1 MKSVFSCVITSVMAT
16 ISFQSIAAHSPVS
29 QNKSIESFSKAKKLL
44 LKNVYHDHRTTLYCG
59 ASFSLK
65 KAIDSYNGYSGTKYK
80 KRAKRIEWEHVVP
93 AQNFGQSF
101 TAWRTGDKQCVNNKG
116 KAYKGRRCANKS
128 SKEYR
133 LMQADLYNLFPA
145 IGSVNAY
152 RSNFNF
158 VMLPSEKS
166 DFGACDMRIENK
178 KAQPPKRA
186 RGQIARAYLYME
198 DAYKKFKM
206 STAQRKLM
214 AAWDKKYPVTPW
226 ECERNK
232 RIEKLQKSNNRIMN
246 KRCGISTS

>member
-1 MKSVFSCVITSVMAT
+1 MKSLLLCVIALVITPFLAL
-16 ISFQSIAAHSPVS
+16 AEKPPVN
-29 QNKSIESFSKAKKLL
+29 QNHTIESFSKAKKLL
-44 LKNVYHDHRTTLYCG
+44 LQKVYHDHRTTLYCG

-65 KAIDSYNGYSGTKYK
+65 KAIENYNGYSGTKYK

-101 TAWRTGDKQCVNNKG
+101 TAWRLGDKECINNKG
-116 KAYKGRRCANKS
+116 KVYKGRRCANKS

-158 VMLPSEKS
+158 VMMPSEKS

-198 DAYKKFKM
+198 DAYKQFKM
-206 STAQRKLM
+206 SAAQRKLM
-214 AAWDKKYPVTPW
+214 IAWDKQFPVSTW

-232 RIEKLQKSNNRIMN
+232 RIEKLQKSHNRILD
-246 KRCGISTS
+246 KRCGVTS